1 VASRRGR
8 FVVLAGTN
16 GAGKSSVAAAFMPD
30 PKADYFNP
38 DAFAAALIRAGK
50 APAEANGVTWRLGYD
65 KLRAAIDTGSDFIF
79 ETTLGGDSIVAE
91 LHRARKL
98 RRDVHVLYVGLS
110 SIDLHIARVRARVE
124 RGGHDIP
131 VAKIRERYTKSLANL
146 VTLTGKASSI
156 QVFDNS
162 TETADGVPS
171 AKLVFR
177 MRGKKIVEP
186 SLSEL
191 LMTCPE
197 WAKPIAAAAI
207 RAAGSKRS

>member
-1 VASRRGR
+1 
-8 FVVLAGTN
+8 
-16 GAGKSSVAAAFMPD
+16 MPD

-38 DAFAAALIRAGK
+38 DAFASALMAAGK
-50 APAEANGVTWRLGYD
+50 APTEANGVAWRMGYD
-65 KLRAAIDTGSDFIF
+65 KLRSAIDRGGNFTF
-79 ETTLGGDSIVAE
+79 ETTLGGDSIAAE
-91 LHRARKL
+91 LHRALGL

-110 SIDLHIARVRARVE
+110 SVDLHIARVKARVS

-131 VAKIRERYTKSLANL
+131 VAKIRERYSKSLANL
-146 VTLTGKASSI
+146 ATLVGRASTI

-171 AKLVFR
+171 ARLIFR

-191 LMTCPE
+191 LETCPE

-207 RAAGSKRS
+207 RAGRRRRAR